1 MAEQNKQI
9 VQDPEYQGM
18 INAYKGIKTEKH
30 PEELQGMID
39 TYKGVK
45 TDKLPE
51 ELQTIVD
58 AVHGKPPK
66 EKLPE
71 ELQATVDAYKKMTA
85 GKKRDLHG

>member
-39 TYKGVK
+39 AYKGVK
-45 TDKLPE
+45 IDGHTPNSWCDQLTEEMKTWKKL
-51 ELQTIVD
+51 
-58 AVHGKPPK
+58 
-66 EKLPE
+66 
-71 ELQATVDAYKKMTA
+71 
-85 GKKRDLHG
+85 

>member
-9 VQDPEYQGM
+9 VQDPEYQEM
-18 INAYKGIKTEKH
+18 INA
-30 PEELQGMID
+30 
-39 TYKGVK
+39 YKGVK